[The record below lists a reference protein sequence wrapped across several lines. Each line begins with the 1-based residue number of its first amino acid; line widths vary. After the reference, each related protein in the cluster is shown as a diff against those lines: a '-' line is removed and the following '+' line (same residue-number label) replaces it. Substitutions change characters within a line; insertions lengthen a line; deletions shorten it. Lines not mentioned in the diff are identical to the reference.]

1 MLIAITSLRSS
12 QAANMCLIEVCGVL
26 AGDISADNTAERVR
40 ICASVCKPAVLHQK
54 DISWSRQLNQT

>member
-1 MLIAITSLRSS
+1 
-12 QAANMCLIEVCGVL
+12 MCVIEVCGVL

-40 ICASVCKPAVLHQK
+40 ICAIVCKPAVLHQK